1 MNAERLHVI
10 ALAVLDDLKHTNA
23 EALLGAIVQSL
34 QNQINQPQQPQY
46 QQQVVDNLRA
56 LEQALSNAPSNA
68 FSPAWKSIIKEIA
81 GEALL
86 GEELK
91 VKIQEIFQRNQ
102 ITPSIA
108 LEEIRSLHT
117 ALSKFRS
124 ALEQVVT
131 GFGYLNI
138 GKEELKPGECEV
150 GILIPRSLV
159 QSKLKDFGQELSELD
174 KVLGVFAELV
184 TGSRPGYEIRS
195 VSSTD
200 FLVYLVVG
208 AGVLRC
214 IAEALDKLTSAY
226 ERILKI
232 RTKRTELLN
241 EGVPHD
247 NLKGLEDY
255 ANNLLVNVIK
265 ETVQSLL
272 EKYWKD
278 KEDGRRNELAVE
290 LEVSLGKIA
299 KRIDRGVN
307 FEFRVGPIE
316 QQENGASEEVRQLQ
330 QDLQYIR
337 LVAQKL
343 PFIKLQGEPIL
354 SLPDPESEK
363 EQKNGNS

>member
-10 ALAVLDDLKHTNA
+10 ALVVLDDLKQTNA

-174 KVLGVFAELV
+174 KVLGVFSELV

-195 VSSTD
+195 ISSSD
-200 FLVYLVVG
+200 FWVG
-208 AGVLRC
+208 LGIAVGVLSC
-214 IAEALDKLTSAY
+214 ITQVLDNLTSVY
-226 ERILKI
+226 ERIAKWKI
-232 RTKRTELLN
+232 ARTELLN
-241 EGVPHD
+241 DGVPPD
-247 NLKGLEDY
+247 TLKGLEDY
-255 ANNLLVNVIK
+255 ATTIIVDVIK
-265 ETVQSLL
+265 EIAQSLL
-272 EKYWKD
+272 DKYWKD
-278 KEDGRRNELAVE
+278 KDEGRRNELAVE
-290 LEVSLGKIA
+290 LEFSLKKIA
-299 KRIDRGVN
+299 ERIDRGVN
-307 FEFRVGPIE
+307 FEIRVGPIE
-316 QQENGASEEVRQLQ
+316 KQAEGETEEMRQLL

-337 LVAQKL
+337 SVAQRL
-343 PFIKLQGEPIL
+343 PFLKLQGEPIL
-354 SLPDPESEK
+354 SLPDPETEK